1 MDLDFALQERRGQSK
16 MMPLS
21 DEEGQVGRGQKTRLV
36 NFTPM
41 RAPSSRARA
50 AGAEGPCWRTS
61 QSLARY

>member
-1 MDLDFALQERRGQSK
+1 MDPDFALQERRGDSK

-21 DEEGQVGRGQKTRLV
+21 DEEGQVGRGQKTHLV
-36 NFTPM
+36 NFTPT
-41 RAPSSRARA
+41 RVPSSPDRA